1 MVLAEVNRSTMN
13 YPHPA
18 AKYDVLV
25 IGGGAAGL
33 SGALVLARSRRS
45 VLVIDAGAPRNAPA
59 ATMHNFL
66 SRDGM
71 NPLALLEMG
80 RAEVRG
86 YGGQVLEGRVR
97 SAVRAE
103 AGFSL
108 TLEDGRVFA
117 GRRLL
122 VTTGLVDQLPDV
134 PGLRERWGRDV
145 IHCPYC
151 HGWEVRD
158 QALGVLASGPMAVH
172 QALLFRQLT
181 ADVVLFTHTG
191 PALSD
196 EQAQQLAARSIRVID
211 GSVAGL
217 VVTDDHLTGIC
228 MADGTVVAR
237 QALAVGAPMV
247 ARAEVLVSLGVQ
259 PKPHPMSIGEF
270 IPADATGLT
279 DLPGVWVAGNVTDL
293 SATVIGA
300 AAQGVAAG
308 AAINADLVAE
318 DTRRAV
324 NERTPGATLDQ
335 PHGADGHDHVLK
347 DPRQLVTQEF
357 WDTRYASADA
367 IWSGNPNEQLVA
379 QVADLA
385 PGTALEV
392 GAGEGADAI
401 WLAERGWRVTAVD
414 ISPVALERAA
424 RRAAEAGES
433 TADKITW
440 QQADILAWTPPSAQF
455 DLVSAHFVHLPKA
468 QRDVVYSRLAA
479 AVRSGGR
486 LLIVGHHPSDLETA
500 LGRPNLPD
508 WLFTAEAIAE
518 LLDRDEWELLVVAA
532 PAREAADPR
541 GSGERVIMHDAVLSA
556 VRRQKT
562 QS

>member
-1 MVLAEVNRSTMN
+1 
-13 YPHPA
+13 
-18 AKYDVLV
+18 
-25 IGGGAAGL
+25 
-33 SGALVLARSRRS
+33 
-45 VLVIDAGAPRNAPA
+45 
-59 ATMHNFL
+59 
-66 SRDGM
+66 
-71 NPLALLEMG
+71 MG
-80 RAEVRG
+80 
-86 YGGQVLEGRVR
+86 
-97 SAVRAE
+97 
-103 AGFSL
+103 
-108 TLEDGRVFA
+108 
-117 GRRLL
+117 
-122 VTTGLVDQLPDV
+122 
-134 PGLRERWGRDV
+134 
-145 IHCPYC
+145 
-151 HGWEVRD
+151 
-158 QALGVLASGPMAVH
+158 
-172 QALLFRQLT
+172 
-181 ADVVLFTHTG
+181 
-191 PALSD
+191 
-196 EQAQQLAARSIRVID
+196 
-211 GSVAGL
+211 
-217 VVTDDHLTGIC
+217 
-228 MADGTVVAR
+228 
-237 QALAVGAPMV
+237 
-247 ARAEVLVSLGVQ
+247 
-259 PKPHPMSIGEF
+259 IGEF

-300 AAQGVAAG
+300 AAQGVAAA

-318 DTRRAV
+318 DTRCAV
-324 NERTPGATLDQ
+324 NERTSGAPLEQ
-335 PHGADGHDHVLK
+335 PRAADGHDHMPM

-357 WDTRYASADA
+357 WDARYASADA

-401 WLAERGWRVTAVD
+401 WLAERLRVSAVN